1 MRNCSRVHLVLGL
14 FLLAACM
21 GCGDG
26 DEEDWDNASASMV
39 PGWYDFY
46 GTFSDNPEYA
56 DGSGACAIPEPI
68 GCPSVT
74 NFCIYR
80 LRVGE
85 PDAKGVQE
93 IAGCSNRFEDVHY
106 DPQCESNAWN
116 VAVGKVY
123 MMPFIVSD
131 WDGGGQVSGMLDARG
146 GQVDPVSETSMVVER
161 RPGLLPAWRIVSW
174 ETSLGTSSSS
184 PPGTIILTIPY
195 ENNLK
200 PAPPSDAPPGT
211 YNPPASTT
219 YRAVCRVT
227 NPESA
232 QASKEALGTPLNRAR
247 AKLVTPHSIF
257 RTIIGGIIPMGSD
270 VMSITTWDGTF
281 CRRDDAGQACVPP
294 GFPCPALDD

>member
-1 MRNCSRVHLVLGL
+1 MVLS
-14 FLLAACM
+14 LLLPCM

-26 DEEDWDNASASMV
+26 EGEDGDHAAASMM

-56 DGSGACAIPEPI
+56 NGSGACAIPQPI

-85 PDAKGVQE
+85 SDAKGVQG
-93 IAGCSNRFEDVHY
+93 IVGCSNRPEDMHY

-146 GQVDPVSETSMVVER
+146 GQVSPVSETSMVVER
-161 RPGLLPAWRIVSW
+161 RPGFLPAWRIVSW
-174 ETSLGTSSSS
+174 QTLLATSSTS
-184 PPGTIILTIPY
+184 PQGTIVLTIPY

-200 PAPPSDAPPGT
+200 PPPPNDAPPGT
-211 YNPPASTT
+211 YSPPASTT
-219 YRAVCRVT
+219 DRAICRVA

-232 QASKEALGTPLNRAR
+232 SATKEALGTPLNRGRAR
-247 AKLVTPHSIF
+247 LVTPHSIF

-281 CRRDDAGQACVPP
+281 CRRDDPGQACVPAD
-294 GFPCPALDD
+294 FPCPALDD

>member
-1 MRNCSRVHLVLGL
+1 M
-14 FLLAACM
+14 
-21 GCGDG
+21 
-26 DEEDWDNASASMV
+26 

-85 PDAKGVQE
+85 PDVTGVQG
-93 IAGCSNRFEDVHY
+93 IVGCSNIREDIDY
-106 DPQCESNAWN
+106 DPHCESNAWN

-131 WDGGGQVSGMLDARG
+131 WDGGGQVSGMLDGRG
-146 GQVDPVSETSMVVER
+146 GQVAPLSETSMVVEE
-161 RPGLLPAWRIVSW
+161 RPGPLPAWRIVSW
-174 ETSLGTSSSS
+174 KTSLGTSDAS
-184 PPGTIILTIPY
+184 PQGTIVLTIPY

-200 PAPPSDAPPGT
+200 PPPPNDAPPGT
-211 YNPPASTT
+211 YSPPASTT
-219 YRAVCRVT
+219 DRAICRVA
-227 NPESA
+227 NPEA
-232 QASKEALGTPLNRAR
+232 ANASKESHGTPLSRGRAR
-247 AKLVTPHSIF
+247 LVTPHSIF
-257 RTIIGGIIPMGSD
+257 RTVIGGIIPMGSD

-281 CRRDDAGQACVPP
+281 CRRDDPGQVCVPAD
-294 GFPCPALDD
+294 FPCPALDD